1 MVAVQWYKFSS
12 PVATEM
18 PGRGEEE
25 SSASSC
31 STTGGRGR
39 QRELHALTSPFQGPA
54 SSRAPTFVILF
65 ELAIIAC
72 HLLRSTTLPDSSEET
87 MCGDSY

>member
-31 STTGGRGR
+31 RTTGGSDR
-39 QRELHALTSPFQGPA
+39 QRELHALTSPF
-54 SSRAPTFVILF
+54 
-65 ELAIIAC
+65 
-72 HLLRSTTLPDSSEET
+72 
-87 MCGDSY
+87 